1 MSAEQDGDDADPGGE
16 SGPGGPAGADAGA
29 SPTEISSLLSAETRL
44 RPFVVYRDA
53 HGRQRIYELPE
64 RGQVTIGRGSWMDI
78 SLNWDEQA
86 SRLHARLES
95 LGDDWTLIDDGTS
108 RNGTFLNGE
117 RVSGRRRLEGGD
129 AITIGA
135 CELRIQMPG
144 SVDEG
149 ATLVDI
155 PPVRPPEGGDGDP
168 G

>member
-1 MSAEQDGDDADPGGE
+1 MSEQSGADETP
-16 SGPGGPAGADAGA
+16 GPGAADLGG
-29 SPTEISSLLSAETRL
+29 SPTEINSLLSAETRL

-95 LGDDWTLIDDGTS
+95 LGDDWTVVDDGTS

-117 RVSGRRRLEGGD
+117 RVSGRRRLDDGD
-129 AITIGA
+129 ELTVGS
-135 CELRIQMPG
+135 CSLRIQMPG

-149 ATLVDI
+149 PTLVNQPPVEI
-155 PPVRPPEGGDGDP
+155 PPPDEAG
-168 G
+168 

>member
-1 MSAEQDGDDADPGGE
+1 MTAEQDEDDADPGGG
-16 SGPGGPAGADAGA
+16 SGPAGADAGA

-155 PPVRPPEGGDGDP
+155 PPVRPPDGGDGGP
-168 G
+168 

>member
-1 MSAEQDGDDADPGGE
+1 MSAEQIGADGSPDADP
-16 SGPGGPAGADAGA
+16 GA

-53 HGRQRIYELPE
+53 HERQRIYELPE

-95 LGDDWTLIDDGTS
+95 LGDDWTVVDDGTS

-117 RVSGRRRLEGGD
+117 RVSGRRRLDDGD
-129 AITIGA
+129 ELTVGS
-135 CELRIQMPG
+135 CSLRIQMPG

-149 ATLVDI
+149 PTLVNQPPVEI
-155 PPVRPPEGGDGDP
+155 PPDDAS
-168 G
+168 

>member
-1 MSAEQDGDDADPGGE
+1 VSRVSAEQ
-16 SGPGGPAGADAGA
+16 SGADEVPGAAEVGA
-29 SPTEISSLLSAETRL
+29 SPTELNSLLSAETKL

-64 RGQVTIGRGSWMDI
+64 SGQVTIGRGSWMDI

-95 LGDDWTLIDDGTS
+95 LGDDWTVVDDGTS

-117 RVSGRRRLEGGD
+117 RVSGRRRLESGD
-129 AITIGA
+129 DLKIGA
-135 CELRIQMPG
+135 CLLRIQMPG

-149 ATLVDI
+149 ATMVDI
-155 PPVRPPEGGDGDP
+155 PEVEAPEDETG
-168 G
+168 